1 VGYGILLAV
10 ILIPFFLLSHIKKE
24 RIRSMIPFRLSDT
37 QVIVFISSI
46 LLTTFVNLIVLNT
59 TYTNQFAV
67 HGSSLWSGFKI
78 AFSATIAILMAAF
91 FLSKSN
97 KELNTEIYYIDHQT
111 DKELLEY
118 KDILSK
124 EDKKNNMSL
133 PI

>member
-1 VGYGILLAV
+1 MHSSFSSYSLYVGYGILLAV

-67 HGSSLWSGFKI
+67 HGSSL
-78 AFSATIAILMAAF
+78 
-91 FLSKSN
+91 
-97 KELNTEIYYIDHQT
+97 
-111 DKELLEY
+111 
-118 KDILSK
+118 
-124 EDKKNNMSL
+124 
-133 PI
+133 